1 MDAAALLTIAR
12 LEARVS
18 SLEKKLAERSA
29 WIRAFARDAREEDL
43 IRLTRAI
50 LGLPPLPRPGF
61 GLRGWSETTAL
72 SSGDVEATMTELWR
86 SLTPF
91 ELSDGESP
99 ADQFPRGSA
108 DGFSGTAGAADVIA
122 PARR

>member
-1 MDAAALLTIAR
+1 MDAPDRLTIAR
-12 LEARVS
+12 LEARVA

-61 GLRGWSETTAL
+61 GLRGWSETTSL

-91 ELSDGESP
+91 ELADGE
-99 ADQFPRGSA
+99 
-108 DGFSGTAGAADVIA
+108 
-122 PARR
+122 

>member
-1 MDAAALLTIAR
+1 MDGPDRLTIAR
-12 LEARVS
+12 LEARVA

-61 GLRGWSETTAL
+61 GLRGWSETTSL

-91 ELSDGESP
+91 ELADGE
-99 ADQFPRGSA
+99 
-108 DGFSGTAGAADVIA
+108 
-122 PARR
+122 

>member
-1 MDAAALLTIAR
+1 MDAPDRLTIAR
-12 LEARVS
+12 LEARVA
-18 SLEKKLAERSA
+18 SLERKLAERSA
-29 WIRAFARDAREEDL
+29 WIRAFARDAREDDL

-61 GLRGWSETTAL
+61 GLRGWSETTSL

-91 ELSDGESP
+91 ELADGE
-99 ADQFPRGSA
+99 
-108 DGFSGTAGAADVIA
+108 
-122 PARR
+122 

>member
-12 LEARVS
+12 LEARVA

-72 SSGDVEATMTELWR
+72 SSGDVEATMNELWR

-99 ADQFPRGSA
+99 ADQFRDSA

>member
-1 MDAAALLTIAR
+1 MDAAARSTIAR

-61 GLRGWSETTAL
+61 GLRGWSETTGL
-72 SSGDVEATMTELWR
+72 SSRDVEATMTELWR

-91 ELSDGESP
+91 ELSDGEPP
-99 ADQFPRGSA
+99 AAQFPRGST
-108 DGFSGTAGAADVIA
+108 DGFSETTGVTPVA

>member
-1 MDAAALLTIAR
+1 MDAPERSTIAR
-12 LEARVS
+12 LEARVA

-72 SSGDVEATMTELWR
+72 TSGDVEATLNELWR

-91 ELSDGESP
+91 ELADGE
-99 ADQFPRGSA
+99 
-108 DGFSGTAGAADVIA
+108 
-122 PARR
+122 

>member
-1 MDAAALLTIAR
+1 MDASERSTIAR
-12 LEARVS
+12 LEARVA

-61 GLRGWSETTAL
+61 GLRGWSETTGL
-72 SSGDVEATMTELWR
+72 TSGDVEATLNELWR

-91 ELSDGESP
+91 ELADGE
-99 ADQFPRGSA
+99 
-108 DGFSGTAGAADVIA
+108 
-122 PARR
+122 